1 MADVTEFDATP
12 PRNTATAATVAL
24 TLATVFVATV
34 STGVAAIAA
43 VGVLVFAYG
52 AFAGSRL
59 SVTAGAAVVFL
70 AALLAAVA
78 LRGAVFASLAAGALA
93 VAAWDLGEHGIGLG
107 EHVGAD
113 ARTRNAEL
121 VHATVTFAVATV
133 AVAAGYAV
141 YLVGAD
147 GRPVAAVVLL
157 AAGALALFGA
167 LR

>member
-1 MADVTEFDATP
+1 MTEFEPTP

-24 TLATVFVATV
+24 TVATLLVTSV
-34 STGVAAIAA
+34 STGVAAVAA
-43 VGVLVFAYG
+43 VGVLAFAYG
-52 AFAGSRL
+52 AFSGSRFP
-59 SVTAGAAVVFL
+59 VTAGAAVVFL
-70 AALLAAVA
+70 AALLAAIAV
-78 LRGAVFASLAAGALA
+78 RTAVFAPLAAAALT
-93 VAAWDLGEHGIGLG
+93 VAAWDLAEHGIGLG

-121 VHATVTFAVATV
+121 VHAALTVGV
-133 AVAAGYAV
+133 AVLAVTAGYAV

>member
-1 MADVTEFDATP
+1 MTEFEPAP
-12 PRNTATAATVAL
+12 PRHTATAATVTL
-24 TLATVFVATV
+24 TVATVLVASV

-43 VGVLVFAYG
+43 VGVLAFTYG
-52 AFAGSRL
+52 AFNGSRL
-59 SVTAGAAVVFL
+59 LVTAGAAVVFL

-78 LRGAVFASLAAGALA
+78 LHGAVFVPLAAGALA

-121 VHATVTFAVATV
+121 VHAALTLGVAAL

-147 GRPVAAVVLL
+147 RRPVAAVVLL